1 MTATAITVIKFH
13 NQALSTVQHN
23 GQPYVAM
30 KPIVEAIGLDWDG
43 QRQRI
48 RRHQVLSEGAVM
60 ITAVAEDGRKR
71 QMSFLPL
78 KMLNGWL
85 FGIDVNRVKP
95 EIRDTLIDYQREC
108 FDVLNDYWNKGV
120 AINPRQC
127 LTPEQQRHIQEL
139 VNRIQ
144 HQRGTHWN
152 TTYHN
157 IKTRFQVGSYKD
169 VRAEDYPSLCHF
181 LGGAPLEGEWM
192 PKQSNSA
199 KPYSF
204 PASLIRP
211 SNAVGN
217 TGWLTLDEL
226 NKSER
231 PLGDLLNQLE
241 ADGHDV
247 GGAKLEYLGMQ
258 KLLASSRRQLDAI
271 SGLINDARHY
281 GLNVTLGDGSVNTS
295 GYIDHQGRG

>member
-1 MTATAITVIKFH
+1 MTVTAIDTSVVS
-13 NQALSTVQHN
+13 LSIIN
-23 GQPYVAM
+23 GQPITTSQQVAQVFA
-30 KPIVEAIGLDWDG
+30 KEHHKVLRD
-43 QRQRI
+43 I
-48 RRHQVLSEGAVM
+48 RKLTADLPEDFTESNFGLSEYKDRTGRTLPVYN
-60 ITAVAEDGRKR
+60 ITRDGFTLLAMGFTGKRAIQFKLAYILAFNQMEKRLFEDK
-71 QMSFLPL
+71 Q
-78 KMLNGWL
+78 
-85 FGIDVNRVKP
+85 
-95 EIRDTLIDYQREC
+95 
-108 FDVLNDYWNKGV
+108 
-120 AINPRQC
+120 AILANPRQC

-144 HQRGTHWN
+144 HQQGTHWN

-169 VRAEDYPSLCHF
+169 VRTEDYPSLCRF
-181 LGGAPLEGEWM
+181 LGGQPLEGEWM

-241 ADGHDV
+241 TDGHDV

-271 SGLINDARHY
+271 GGLINDARLY

>member
-1 MTATAITVIKFH
+1 MNSLIPLDFNSHAVRAVLVDGSPWFVANDVCSALGYVNSRDAIKKH
-13 NQALSTVQHN
+13 CRS
-23 GQPYVAM
+23 
-30 KPIVEAIGLDWDG
+30 
-43 QRQRI
+43 
-48 RRHQVLSEGAVM
+48 
-60 ITAVAEDGRKR
+60 
-71 QMSFLPL
+71 
-78 KMLNGWL
+78 
-85 FGIDVNRVKP
+85 
-95 EIRDTLIDYQREC
+95 
-108 FDVLNDYWNKGV
+108 KGV
-120 AINPRQC
+120 AKRDTPTNGGSQALTCIDEGNLYRLAIKSKKPEARKFEDWVCDDVLPTIRKTGKYEAPRKS

-144 HQRGTHWN
+144 HQQGTHWN

-181 LGGAPLEGEWM
+181 LGGTPLEGEWM